1 MTSRR
6 FQSGHEIM
14 VAFVKEYAATPRRE
28 PVYHD
33 QPPPMLSG
41 HELGKQL
48 LADLRDA
55 LAKKEAAAPL
65 QKAP

>member
-6 FQSGHEIM
+6 FQSGHEVM
-14 VAFVKEYAATPRRE
+14 VTFVKEYAATPRRE

-33 QPPPMLSG
+33 QPPLVLSG
-41 HELGKQL
+41 QELGKQL

-55 LAKKEAAAPL
+55 LAKNHDATSLHSVP
-65 QKAP
+65 

>member
-1 MTSRR
+1 
-6 FQSGHEIM
+6 M